1 MKKLILTL
9 CILCLMFLVS
19 VFVYL
24 NKEEYKTYKIIK
36 VLEADTFYIDINEN
50 NTPEEDEIFHIKNII
65 ALKPNK
71 NSKTEYYAQKLQ
83 MPIEDYL
90 KVGYLARELAK
101 QELTNKEIS
110 ILIPKN
116 NQKYADIYYNG
127 KNLAEILLKD
137 GLAFVYEKSDNP
149 EYFQFQNIKQIKANA
164 KELSVLDFSL
174 VNLKTNIAHNTDS
187 EHFSLIRNGELFLKK
202 QLKYLGF
209 VFCKSCDKEYSDKST
224 EKIDI
229 SELKS
234 KNKYLKSISKRFGN
248 IELFLIN
255 PYERKKPDSSCS
267 TQICKTIVK
276 EINNSKT
283 SIDMALYE
291 VNKQKEIVNA
301 LKNAKQRGVKIR
313 AVCNYSK
320 KSEEEYP
327 DTGIFVKDFNAV
339 VDDDKTFMHNK
350 FFVFDDKKVLTGSVN
365 ISASGTGGYNANIA
379 ILIES
384 GELAKIYKEEFD
396 QMYSGKFS
404 ISKRKFEHEPV
415 NIDKTTINSY
425 FSPKNDVFNKGIL
438 PLIKNAKRKI
448 YVSAFYLTERNLINE
463 LVAAKKRNVE
473 VVIIMDAVG
482 AINFKERIS
491 YMRSSGIPLKVENW
505 GGKNHEKTIMIDDEY
520 LILGSCNFSINGF
533 YKNDENTLVIKNPE
547 IAKYYAD
554 YFLYLFNSIDN
565 KYLKFIPRAES
576 LDSYNSCFDG
586 IDNNFDGKIDSEDEG
601 CKKY

>member
-24 NKEEYKTYKIIK
+24 NKEEYKTYKVIK

-283 SIDMALYE
+283 SIDMAQ
-291 VNKQKEIVNA
+291 KQ
-301 LKNAKQRGVKIR
+301 
-313 AVCNYSK
+313 
-320 KSEEEYP
+320 
-327 DTGIFVKDFNAV
+327 
-339 VDDDKTFMHNK
+339 
-350 FFVFDDKKVLTGSVN
+350 
-365 ISASGTGGYNANIA
+365 
-379 ILIES
+379 
-384 GELAKIYKEEFD
+384 
-396 QMYSGKFS
+396 
-404 ISKRKFEHEPV
+404 EP
-415 NIDKTTINSY
+415 
-425 FSPKNDVFNKGIL
+425 P
-438 PLIKNAKRKI
+438 
-448 YVSAFYLTERNLINE
+448 
-463 LVAAKKRNVE
+463 
-473 VVIIMDAVG
+473 
-482 AINFKERIS
+482 
-491 YMRSSGIPLKVENW
+491 
-505 GGKNHEKTIMIDDEY
+505 
-520 LILGSCNFSINGF
+520 
-533 YKNDENTLVIKNPE
+533 
-547 IAKYYAD
+547 
-554 YFLYLFNSIDN
+554 
-565 KYLKFIPRAES
+565 
-576 LDSYNSCFDG
+576 
-586 IDNNFDGKIDSEDEG
+586 
-601 CKKY
+601 